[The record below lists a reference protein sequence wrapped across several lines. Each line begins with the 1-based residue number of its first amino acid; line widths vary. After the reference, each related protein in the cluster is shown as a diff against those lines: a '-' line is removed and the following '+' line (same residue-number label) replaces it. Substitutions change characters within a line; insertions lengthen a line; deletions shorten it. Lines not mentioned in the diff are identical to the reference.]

1 MTKYKY
7 PKKDL
12 GKDLDAD
19 FELPIPRSFV
29 GDRSGEIKQRETFI
43 ATTLRNKTTRDLAG
57 KNTKEESK
65 TQDEQAPVA
74 LTPEEKEVAE
84 KAAVKKAEVEF
95 AQKLRTVKPP
105 PMNEDIALRMI
116 QVNERGRQGRNRAL
130 AITRVKKEQ
139 DLEDAALLHK
149 RTERYV
155 FPFPNQEPPCFTS
168 NAGDCC
174 PYIATYKA
182 LTLFLQNVK
191 SDVVVICQAL
201 IRGFLVRRRRKRETD
216 LELEFLGMKMPADR
230 SGGGAC
236 LMDHNNAE
244 RRRALRDE
252 RVAQME
258 SATIDLRQQMYQ
270 SEGNQMR
277 DSIQNTIND
286 WFVENRNPL
295 TGEYPEFPGDDK
307 GGSVDILDKPPPKPP
322 PKPEEDPKAKAAR
335 EKKEADDKKKREAEK
350 VAKKKAEDEA
360 KKKGISVKK
369 TEAAPEVAPVEFVG
383 AIQDVLEE
391 YHLGWGRKESD
402 LHANFEQS
410 HDVLLV
416 ADSIRP
422 AVFEQIR
429 KEVDLEMR
437 TVLSHLREMI
447 DAEKGGSGGGGSGK
461 EAGKAGKGKKGGGKG
476 GTCWAF
482 PKSRPPCLPIQH

>member
-1 MTKYKY
+1 VTKYKY

-155 FPFPNQEPPCFTS
+155 FPFPNQELPVLP
-168 NAGDCC
+168 
-174 PYIATYKA
+174 
-182 LTLFLQNVK
+182 LTLVTVVHTSRVQGPDTFL
-191 SDVVVICQAL
+191 A
-201 IRGFLVRRRRKRETD
+201 KR
-216 LELEFLGMKMPADR
+216 
-230 SGGGAC
+230 
-236 LMDHNNAE
+236 
-244 RRRALRDE
+244 
-252 RVAQME
+252 
-258 SATIDLRQQMYQ
+258 
-270 SEGNQMR
+270 
-277 DSIQNTIND
+277 
-286 WFVENRNPL
+286 
-295 TGEYPEFPGDDK
+295 
-307 GGSVDILDKPPPKPP
+307 
-322 PKPEEDPKAKAAR
+322 
-335 EKKEADDKKKREAEK
+335 KKRRGCYLPSP
-350 VAKKKAEDEA
+350 DS
-360 KKKGISVKK
+360 GFSCP
-369 TEAAPEVAPVEFVG
+369 TPTQTGNRFG
-383 AIQDVLEE
+383 ARV
-391 YHLGWGRKESD
+391 
-402 LHANFEQS
+402 
-410 HDVLLV
+410 
-416 ADSIRP
+416 
-422 AVFEQIR
+422 
-429 KEVDLEMR
+429 
-437 TVLSHLREMI
+437 
-447 DAEKGGSGGGGSGK
+447 SGYENARRS
-461 EAGKAGKGKKGGGKG
+461 
-476 GTCWAF
+476 
-482 PKSRPPCLPIQH
+482 

>member
-155 FPFPNQEPPCFTS
+155 FPFPNPGAS
-168 NAGDCC
+168 
-174 PYIATYKA
+174 
-182 LTLFLQNVK
+182 LFYL
-191 SDVVVICQAL
+191 
-201 IRGFLVRRRRKRETD
+201 
-216 LELEFLGMKMPADR
+216 
-230 SGGGAC
+230 
-236 LMDHNNAE
+236 
-244 RRRALRDE
+244 
-252 RVAQME
+252 
-258 SATIDLRQQMYQ
+258 
-270 SEGNQMR
+270 
-277 DSIQNTIND
+277 
-286 WFVENRNPL
+286 
-295 TGEYPEFPGDDK
+295 
-307 GGSVDILDKPPPKPP
+307 
-322 PKPEEDPKAKAAR
+322 
-335 EKKEADDKKKREAEK
+335 
-350 VAKKKAEDEA
+350 
-360 KKKGISVKK
+360 
-369 TEAAPEVAPVEFVG
+369 
-383 AIQDVLEE
+383 
-391 YHLGWGRKESD
+391 
-402 LHANFEQS
+402 
-410 HDVLLV
+410 
-416 ADSIRP
+416 
-422 AVFEQIR
+422 
-429 KEVDLEMR
+429 
-437 TVLSHLREMI
+437 
-447 DAEKGGSGGGGSGK
+447 
-461 EAGKAGKGKKGGGKG
+461 
-476 GTCWAF
+476 
-482 PKSRPPCLPIQH
+482 